1 MRDPYEVLG
10 VERGASKEE
19 IKKAY
24 RALAKKWHPD
34 MHENN
39 PLKDLAEEKF
49 VEVQKAY
56 DAIMNGES
64 NSSEYSNSTNSTS
77 SSKGSY
83 DFSLVRQYIRAG
95 NSRQAESILDS
106 VQVRDAEWN
115 FLKGVCL
122 VNRGQAG
129 QGVSYVKTAKTMAP
143 NNAEYSN
150 YYNQVQ
156 NASTNFSGGFANSYG
171 QNYQR
176 NVHNYNNQNSAQA
189 MNCCTSLICADC
201 CCECMGGD
209 LIACC

>member
-10 VERGASKEE
+10 IQRGASKDEV
-19 IKKAY
+19 KKAY
-24 RALAKKWHPD
+24 RTLAKKWHPD

-49 VEVQKAY
+49 IEVQKAY
-56 DAIMNGES
+56 DEIMNNETGSS
-64 NSSEYSNSTNSTS
+64 NYSSSSNNASG

-83 DFSLVRQYIRAG
+83 DFAMVRQYVRAG
-95 NSRQAESILDS
+95 NSRQAENILESI
-106 VQVRDAEWN
+106 QVRNAEWN

-122 VNRGQAG
+122 INRGQAS
-129 QGVSYVKTAKTMAP
+129 QGVSFIKTAKNMEP
-143 NNAEYSN
+143 NNVEYSN

-156 NASTNFSGGFANSYG
+156 NSTANNFG

-176 NVHNYNNQNSAQA
+176 NVHNYNNQNSGQA

>member
-10 VERGASKEE
+10 VSRGASKDEV
-19 IKKAY
+19 KKAY
-24 RALAKKWHPD
+24 RQLAKKWHPD

-56 DAIMNGES
+56 DAIMNGDAGSS
-64 NSSEYSNSTNSTS
+64 NYS
-77 SSKGSY
+77 SSSSSSY
-83 DFSLVRQYIRAG
+83 SGDNDSADFSIVRQYIRAG
-95 NSRQAESILDS
+95 NSRQADIILESIK
-106 VQVRDAEWN
+106 VRNSEWN

-122 VNRGQAG
+122 VNKGQYEHG
-129 QGVSYVKTAKTMAP
+129 LDFIEIAKNMEP
-143 NNAEYSN
+143 GNLEYST
-150 YYNQVQ
+150 YYNKMQSSRNYQ
-156 NASTNFSGGFANSYG
+156 NFG

-176 NVHNYNNQNSAQA
+176 NVHGYNNQNSAQA

-209 LIACC
+209 LISCC